1 MLLSGFCQVA
11 VCNLK
16 PLDADSGASVR
27 AGLSEVPWSQLATS
41 STAIRM
47 HLFQPA
53 SQSGS
58 QPSSKPSSRQQPQSV
73 RQQQEAGRQV
83 THASTSI
90 SCGRAAG
97 EICLFGYA
105 NHNADRLTQQITQF
119 HCACHTYTYTHSYI
133 HTYISV
139 SWSAGNMR
147 CDAMRCEAKRRRQAV
162 INNQLDDEHNKNENR
177 NRCQTTPSVPPS
189 APPFELSPIACT

>member
-1 MLLSGFCQVA
+1 MVSVGHVFD
-11 VCNLK
+11 CNSN
-16 PLDADSGASVR
+16 AFVS
-27 AGLSEVPWSQLATS
+27 
-41 STAIRM
+41 
-47 HLFQPA
+47 A
-53 SQSGS
+53 SQ
-58 QPSSKPSSRQQPQSV
+58 PVRQSAIQQAKQQAAATV
-73 RQQQEAGRQV
+73 RQQQEAGRLH
-83 THASTSI
+83 THPHQS
-90 SCGRAAG
+90 AAG

-119 HCACHTYTYTHSYI
+119 HCACHTYTYTHSYV

-177 NRCQTTPSVPPS
+177 NRCQTTPSLPPHPPVNS
-189 APPFELSPIACT
+189 AQSRAPNAAC

>member
-53 SQSGS
+53 SQSAIQQAKQQAAATVS
-58 QPSSKPSSRQQPQSV
+58 Q
-73 RQQQEAGRQV
+73 ATAGGRQV

-177 NRCQTTPSVPPS
+177 NRCQTTSSPPPYLPPS
-189 APPFELSPIACT
+189 LPL

>member
-1 MLLSGFCQVA
+1 MLA
-11 VCNLK
+11 YLK
-16 PLDADSGASVR
+16 SH
-27 AGLSEVPWSQLATS
+27 GLSWPRLRLQFECICFS
-41 STAIRM
+41 
-47 HLFQPA
+47 QPA
-53 SQSGS
+53 S
-58 QPSSKPSSRQQPQSV
+58 QPSSKPSSHSQ
-73 RQQQEAGRQV
+73 ATAGGRQV

-147 CDAMRCEAKRRRQAV
+147 CDAMRCEAKRRRQGV

-177 NRCQTTPSVPPS
+177 NRCQTTLSVPPS
-189 APPFELSPIACT
+189 APPFELSPVACT

>member
-53 SQSGS
+53 SQSAIQQAKQLAAATVS
-58 QPSSKPSSRQQPQSV
+58 Q
-73 RQQQEAGRQV
+73 ATAGGRQV

-119 HCACHTYTYTHSYI
+119 HCACHTYTNTPTYI
-133 HTYISV
+133 HIYPYPGQLGICV
-139 SWSAGNMR
+139 VMR
-147 CDAMRCEAKRRRQAV
+147 CAVKRSAAGRQSSTINLMTSTIKMKTETDAKQ
-162 INNQLDDEHNKNENR
+162 
-177 NRCQTTPSVPPS
+177 PPPYL
-189 APPFELSPIACT
+189 PPHPL

>member
-1 MLLSGFCQVA
+1 MLA
-11 VCNLK
+11 YLK
-16 PLDADSGASVR
+16 SH
-27 AGLSEVPWSQLATS
+27 GLSWPRLRLQFECICFS
-41 STAIRM
+41 
-47 HLFQPA
+47 QPA
-53 SQSGS
+53 SQAAS
-58 QPSSKPSSRQQPQSV
+58 QPSSKPSSHSQ
-73 RQQQEAGRQV
+73 ATAGGRQV

-119 HCACHTYTYTHSYI
+119 HCACHTYTYTPTYI
-133 HTYISV
+133 HIYPYPGQLGICV
-139 SWSAGNMR
+139 V
-147 CDAMRCEAKRRRQAV
+147 MRCEAKRRRQAV

-189 APPFELSPIACT
+189 APPFELSPVACT

>member
-58 QPSSKPSSRQQPQSV
+58 QAVSHPASQAAGSSHSQATAGGRLHTHPHQSA
-73 RQQQEAGRQV
+73 AG
-83 THASTSI
+83 
-90 SCGRAAG
+90 AAG

-119 HCACHTYTYTHSYI
+119 HCACHTYTYTPTYI
-133 HTYISV
+133 HIYPYPGQLGICV
-139 SWSAGNMR
+139 VMR
-147 CDAMRCEAKRRRQAV
+147 CDAMRSE
-162 INNQLDDEHNKNENR
+162 
-177 NRCQTTPSVPPS
+177 
-189 APPFELSPIACT
+189 APPAGSHQQSTS

>member
-1 MLLSGFCQVA
+1 MLA
-11 VCNLK
+11 YLK
-16 PLDADSGASVR
+16 SH
-27 AGLSEVPWSQLATS
+27 GLSWPRLRLQFECICFS
-41 STAIRM
+41 
-47 HLFQPA
+47 QPA
-53 SQSGS
+53 S

-133 HTYISV
+133 HIYPYPGQLGICV
-139 SWSAGNMR
+139 VMR
-147 CDAMRCEAKRRRQAV
+147 CAVKRSAAGRQSSTINLMTSTIKMKTETDAKQ
-162 INNQLDDEHNKNENR
+162 
-177 NRCQTTPSVPPS
+177 PP
-189 APPFELSPIACT
+189 PYLSPHPPLNSAQSRAPNAAC